1 MSGPSYPPWLL
12 RHQAVV
18 TDETS
23 LRPPLKPE
31 RRRRLSVY
39 DDGVNGQTQSPFF
52 TKLPGELR
60 SQIYEFAIRP
70 TNPEAVLHVAHC
82 YSMKPL
88 KLVGTKH
95 RRCRCTSAERN
106 LVGFMHLCWGEIGR
120 PLWKD
125 NLLALPLTCRMATGA
140 TGYVGGDALHALH
153 RAHPE
158 YAISALIRD
167 PAKTAAVFAKEY
179 PDVRVVQ
186 GSLDDSDLIADEAA
200 KADVV
205 LNFAATSHL
214 PSVKAIHEGLKKHR
228 DASKPAYWLQI
239 SGATLLACGEIA
251 SKTFGEPP
259 SPSSATYADLDSS
272 AIWAQ
277 AKQYPSRTV
286 DNYIREIAEEE
297 GGSSGIQTALL
308 VGPII
313 FGAGRGPGN
322 RRSIQIPEL
331 ARTAVRRGKAWQVGR
346 GLAEWDHVH
355 VRDLSDI
362 TVRLVERAVQGGGA
376 DQGVWGRDG
385 VYFAGVGRV
394 SFGDISRRI
403 AAAAVALGAAD
414 SLDVEALPAEEAD
427 KLVAHAGV
435 LLGTNARCDAGR
447 AAEKLGWKPQHQSLE
462 QAIEET
468 VRDEAGKLGVAK
480 ANSEL

>member
-1 MSGPSYPPWLL
+1 
-12 RHQAVV
+12 
-18 TDETS
+18 
-23 LRPPLKPE
+23 
-31 RRRRLSVY
+31 
-39 DDGVNGQTQSPFF
+39 
-52 TKLPGELR
+52 
-60 SQIYEFAIRP
+60 
-70 TNPEAVLHVAHC
+70 
-82 YSMKPL
+82 
-88 KLVGTKH
+88 
-95 RRCRCTSAERN
+95 
-106 LVGFMHLCWGEIGR
+106 
-120 PLWKD
+120 
-125 NLLALPLTCRMATGA
+125 MAKIFLTGA

-259 SPSSATYADLDSS
+259 SSSSAPTYTALDSN

-286 DNYIREIAEEE
+286 DNYIREIAE
-297 GGSSGIQTALL
+297 SSSSSAIIQTALL

-331 ARTAVRRGKAWQVGR
+331 AATAVRRGKAWQVGR

-355 VRDLSDI
+355 
-362 TVRLVERAVQGGGA
+362 
-376 DQGVWGRDG
+376 
-385 VYFAGVGRV
+385 

-480 ANSEL
+480 AKSDL